1 MILAFQVFERVVKRE
16 EEREREGSAEQ
27 VFLN

>member
-16 EEREREGSAEQ
+16 EGREREGSAEQ